1 VKTKESAGARLAL
14 VTSMVIFGTIGLF
27 RRYIPL
33 PSSMIAMMRG
43 LIGAAFLLVLMMIR
57 RSRPDGAAIR
67 RNLALLVVS
76 GAVLGFNWI
85 LLFEAYRYTTVATAT
100 LCYYMAPMIVVLLS
114 PVLLGERLT
123 CAKLLCV
130 LAALGGM
137 ALVSGVL
144 DAGFAAAELKG
155 AALGLGAAALYAGVI
170 LLNKRLGDVSAYDRT
185 VMQLCAA
192 AVVLLPYV
200 LLTEDMSA
208 VQMNAGS
215 AAMLLLVGV
224 LHTGVAYALYFGSM
238 SSLRAQTVA
247 IMSYI
252 DPVVAILVSWLVLGE
267 ALGMIG
273 AAGAMLV
280 LGAAFISERCE

>member
-1 VKTKESAGARLAL
+1 MKTKESAGARLAL

-43 LIGAAFLLVLMMIR
+43 FIGAAFLLVLMMIR

-123 CAKLLCV
+123 RAKLLCV

-170 LLNKRLGDVSAYDRT
+170 LLNKHLGDVSAYDRT

-208 VQMNAGS
+208 VQLNAGS

-267 ALGMIG
+267 ALGMVG

>member
-1 VKTKESAGARLAL
+1 MKTKESAGARLAL
-14 VTSMVIFGTIGLF
+14 IASMVIFGTIGLF

-43 LIGAAFLLVLMMIR
+43 FIGAAFLLVLMMIR
-57 RSRPDGAAIR
+57 RSRPDSAAIR
-67 RNLALLVVS
+67 RNLAMLVIS

-114 PVLLGERLT
+114 PALLGERLT
-123 CAKLLCV
+123 RAKLLCV

-144 DAGFAAAELKG
+144 DAGFTTAELKG

-200 LLTEDMSA
+200 LLTEDLSA

-238 SSLRAQTVA
+238 RSLRAQTVA

-252 DPVVAILVSWLVLGE
+252 DPVVAILISWLVLGE

-273 AAGAMLV
+273 AAGAILV